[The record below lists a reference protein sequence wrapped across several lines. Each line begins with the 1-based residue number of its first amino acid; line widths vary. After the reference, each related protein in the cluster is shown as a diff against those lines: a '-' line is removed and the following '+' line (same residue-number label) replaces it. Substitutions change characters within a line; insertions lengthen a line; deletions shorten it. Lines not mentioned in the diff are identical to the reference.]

1 MSSCLAL
8 ARAPAENTQVQRT
21 GSPPSGMLVAQ
32 EKKMGSWGSNLGRWE
47 VRGQR
52 NIYPAQLRPFAFMKQ
67 ETTSKRQHPLLS
79 LLSARPL
86 VLLPL
91 QGRQGFLTYLFLSS

>member
-1 MSSCLAL
+1 
-8 ARAPAENTQVQRT
+8 
-21 GSPPSGMLVAQ
+21 
-32 EKKMGSWGSNLGRWE
+32 MGSWGSNLGRWE

-79 LLSARPL
+79 LLSARWSSCLYRAGRAFSPTSSSPPEPSTL
-86 VLLPL
+86 HPL
-91 QGRQGFLTYLFLSS
+91 QGGVLCPASCSEKCYDLSIFAEQL